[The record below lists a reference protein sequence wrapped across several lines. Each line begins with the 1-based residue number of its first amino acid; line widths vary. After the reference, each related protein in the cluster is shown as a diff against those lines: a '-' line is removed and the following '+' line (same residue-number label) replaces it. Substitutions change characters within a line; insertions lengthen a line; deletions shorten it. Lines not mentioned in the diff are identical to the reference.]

1 MPPINL
7 NIKKNCNEEVPIMEA
22 TKTGGGKI
30 SVSQAFPKIIIQ
42 IIHLSTTNSAMIK
55 TRNKNDKIISIG
67 QKRRRREDQRN
78 RS

>member
-1 MPPINL
+1 MPQINL

-42 IIHLSTTNSAMIK
+42 TDK
-55 TRNKNDKIISIG
+55 QKNLFSYFHG
-67 QKRRRREDQRN
+67 H
-78 RS
+78 